1 MAYNLKYKLTAAT
14 KNDKIAIVE
23 MYIDDTVDEVI
34 EYPAVSIQLQYL
46 PKSDN
51 IYEPIYASQ
60 LNVTMDVTDDQENL
74 PNFTTLDDRKY
85 LVKLF
90 IDEKIYWQGW
100 VLSDL
105 VQYSFT
111 TGRKQLSFNA
121 IDGLGMLDYIPFPY
135 TETNIS
141 GNSKLSPHSVL
152 YFLYICLAQIGF
164 PAGLNLFTACSYYAT
179 GMSNRADG
187 SQYEPFNQSYLRPVY
202 FQNSDETYENCLS
215 VLTKILKSFGCKLYQ
230 ANGQWKI
237 MAINEFAA
245 APYFAYTYYTLY
257 GPTGTLITSGT
268 FNTLSEIQPYTGNT
282 SGLYF
287 VDNSQFKIFK
297 KGYNNFNYNYE
308 ISYAPNYI
316 SNYNLKSLTSGFPT
330 LWNYFS
336 QGTGGSVAVVS
347 KPYEASDWF
356 DITLG
361 ANGVGFTAFSEVN
374 TSLDGYVTAN
384 DKISYTQTFYAQTVD
399 LAVPKKRGQLQI
411 QITGIGIGAPIYYYN
426 KNGEWQSAATL
437 PYDNYYEIE
446 PVQEDKI
453 NSVSILTPP
462 IPING
467 TLSITYLLTREIA
480 DCATNVKV
488 GSFGLTFQS
497 PLSKI
502 NSTSIID
509 ANNQY
514 KLEMDLPL
522 GYPIYDG
529 DGVDRTQANMA
540 YGTIQQNIDGN
551 FVSATGWYRYGPYSA
566 PTDGLS
572 QIIMK
577 EYINNYRRNLIN
589 VDCNIFGISTSNGY
603 FAANKLLKILDT
615 DAAQINIEDNRY
627 MTGNMTI
634 DIVNCETQA
643 TLLDISNEE
652 ISSTIETIF
661 TVNGVHY
668 N

>member
-1 MAYNLKYKLTAAT
+1 MAYNLKYQITAAT
-14 KNDKIAIVE
+14 KNDKIAVVQ
-23 MYIDDTVDEVI
+23 MYIDDTVASVI
-34 EYPAVSIQLQYL
+34 EYPATAIQLQYL

-60 LNVTMDVTDDQENL
+60 LNVSIDVTDDQENI

-90 IDEKIYWQGW
+90 IDEEIYWQGW

-111 TGRKQLSFNA
+111 TGRKYLSFNA
-121 IDGLGMLDYIPFPY
+121 IDGLGMLDYIPFTY
-135 TETNIS
+135 TETNVV
-141 GNSKLSPHSVL
+141 GNTKLSPHTVL
-152 YFLYICLAQIGF
+152 YFLYNCLLKIGF
-164 PAGLNLFTACSYYAT
+164 PSGLNLVTACSYFAA
-179 GMSNRADG
+179 GMDNRGDG

-202 FQNSDETYENCLS
+202 FQNDDETYETCLV

-230 ANGQWKI
+230 ANGKWMI
-237 MAINEFAA
+237 VAVNEFAA
-245 APYFAYTYYTLY
+245 APYFAYTYFTEYDADGL
-257 GPTGTLITSGT
+257 LVDSGT

-287 VDNSQFKIFK
+287 TDNSQFKLFK
-297 KGYNNFNYNYE
+297 KGYNNFNYRYD
-308 ISYAPNYI
+308 ITYSPNYI
-316 SNYNLKSLTSGFPT
+316 SNFNLKSITSGFPT
-330 LWNYFS
+330 LWNGAT
-336 QGTGGSVAVVS
+336 QGTGSSISIVN
-347 KPYEASDWF
+347 KPYEASDWY
-356 DITLG
+356 DMTLG
-361 ANGVGFTAFSEVN
+361 TPVGGSAFSAVS
-374 TSLDGYVTAN
+374 TIIIGYVTAN
-384 DKISYTQTFYAQTVD
+384 DKINYTQTFYAQSVD
-399 LAVPKKRGQLQI
+399 KLRGQI
-411 QITGIGIGAPIYYYN
+411 KIEVTGLGSGAPTYYIN
-426 KNGEWQSAATL
+426 KDGVWQNASVL
-437 PYDNYYEIE
+437 PYDNYYEVPLVE
-446 PVQEDKI
+446 EDKI
-453 NSVSILTPP
+453 NTVTLNTPP

-467 TLSITYLLTREIA
+467 SLDITYALTSDVF

-488 GSFGLTFQS
+488 GSFGLTFTS
-497 PLSKI
+497 PLSI
-502 NSTSIID
+502 ITSTSIID

-514 KLEMDLPL
+514 QLEMDFPL

-540 YGTIQQNIDGN
+540 YGTIQQLVDGN
-551 FVSATGWYRYGPYSA
+551 FVSATGWYRYGPYTS

-572 QIIMK
+572 QTIMK

-589 VDCNIFGISTSNGY
+589 VDCNVFGITTTNGN

-615 DAAQINIEDNRY
+615 DPAQINIEDNRY

-652 ISSTIETIF
+652 LSSTIDTIF